1 MVVEALVPSAC
12 LLTSALDTSAATTLD
27 CYNIDA
33 STGSQSAI
41 ALAHLLSKMSR

>member
-12 LLTSALDTSAATTLD
+12 LLASALDTRAATTLD

-33 STGSQSAI
+33 STGLQSAI